1 LVIHKNTFLLT
12 NNNYFSFFLNN
23 YLSGSIK
30 VRNFAK
36 KFLRATELFKVMIG
50 RNILKSIFLAVVSLL
65 ISVNSFA
72 EELSVKH
79 ELELEKAFDISGMIM
94 HHIKDAHEIHLW
106 GGEHNGTSIYLPIIL
121 LDNGMKVFS
130 SKNLYHGELKTTVDH
145 KTGEEVHYV
154 VGAGE
159 ASEYA
164 IFHEKIYKLD
174 NGELHIED
182 GHPHNAKPTSL
193 SITKNVAVLFLVAFI
208 LLLVGFSVA
217 KFYKKN
223 GAVAPKG
230 LTKFI
235 EPLVV
240 FVRDDI
246 AKDNI
251 DEHKYMKYTPY
262 LLTIFFFIL
271 IANLIGLLPLLGAN
285 LSGNITITFFL
296 AMCTLIVTVFSGNKN
311 YWQHI
316 FATPGV
322 PKVLLIIMMPIEIVG
337 IFTKPFAL
345 MVRLFANMTAGHIII
360 LAFVGIIFINKSAA
374 WGALSVPMALFIS
387 VLEIL
392 VAFLQAYLFTIL
404 SALFIGMAVEEG
416 HH

>member
-1 LVIHKNTFLLT
+1 
-12 NNNYFSFFLNN
+12 
-23 YLSGSIK
+23 
-30 VRNFAK
+30 
-36 KFLRATELFKVMIG
+36 MIG
-50 RNILKSIFLAVVSLL
+50 RNILKSILLTAVLMLSS
-65 ISVNSFA
+65 ISTFA

-106 GGEHNGTSIYLPIIL
+106 GGEHDGTSIYLPIIL

-130 SKNLYHGELKTTVDH
+130 SSHFYHGEAKEVRDSKTSQAI
-145 KTGEEVHYV
+145 HYI
-154 VGAGE
+154 VGSGP
-159 ASEYA
+159 ASGYA
-164 IFHEKIYKLD
+164 IYHEKIYKLD
-174 NGELHIED
+174 NGELYFED

-193 SITKNVAVLFLVAFI
+193 SITKNVVVLFLVAFI
-208 LLLVGFSVA
+208 LLLVAFSVA

-230 LTKFI
+230 LSKFI

-251 DEHKYMKYTPY
+251 DHHKYMKYTPY

-271 IANLIGLLPLLGAN
+271 IANLVGLLPLLGAN

-296 AMCTLIVTVFSGNKN
+296 AMCTLLVTVFSGNKN

-322 PKVLLIIMMPIEIVG
+322 PKVLLIIMMPIEVVG

-360 LAFVGIIFINKSAA
+360 LAFIGIIFINKSAA

-387 VLEIL
+387 ILEIL

-404 SALFIGMAVEEG
+404 SALFIGMAVEEA